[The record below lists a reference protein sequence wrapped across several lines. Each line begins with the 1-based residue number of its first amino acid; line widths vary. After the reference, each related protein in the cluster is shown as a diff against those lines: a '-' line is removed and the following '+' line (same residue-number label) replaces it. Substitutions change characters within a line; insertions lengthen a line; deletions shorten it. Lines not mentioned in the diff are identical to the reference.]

1 MKISGGNIIFTDFTQ
16 SFENQVT
23 SGMGQTRYI
32 EEMVEEEED
41 DEDVE
46 IELVVQGRTINVS
59 EKLLCEHSVY
69 FRKIFLD
76 FDENQETIILKHSR
90 GVGGED
96 IPVERQQE
104 PLALINFT
112 TMVTIVEFL
121 HTGKLAIN
129 DQNVKQLLY
138 ASDLLSMGSVEAE
151 CFTYLRSQLSVRNCI
166 RR

>member
-1 MKISGGNIIFTDFTQ
+1 
-16 SFENQVT
+16 
-23 SGMGQTRYI
+23 MGQTRYI
-32 EEMVEEEED
+32 EEMVEEEDD

-76 FDENQETIILKHSR
+76 FDENQETMILKHSR

-96 IPVERQQE
+96 IPVEKQQE

-121 HTGKLAIN
+121 YTNKLAIN

-151 CFTYLRSQLSVRNCI
+151 CFTYLRSHLSVRNCI